1 MERKPGS
8 VYSGD
13 LKLIF
18 VRMLRRPLPISHV
31 SNMSAVCGW
40 MSKFNYALNDA
51 VAKNDLNIMTIMSRN
66 GPEHY
71 DRWRNLSEKGKSTFW
86 DEINDLLERFNEGKV
101 KLVPN
106 QRKVQLSI

>member
-1 MERKPGS
+1 MIGLESPNEILRSLEKLTNWFVKQAKVLRSRKCLQFTERKLGS

-40 MSKFNYALNDA
+40 TLKFNYALNDA

-71 DRWRNLSEKGKSTFW
+71 DR
-86 DEINDLLERFNEGKV
+86 
-101 KLVPN
+101 
-106 QRKVQLSI
+106 